1 MAVIGKNGV
10 GKNSLFDAFGFLA
23 NRTPPSLMTRFPR
36 YLLLTVGIALSLVLA
51 GCNTPSDSSDGASPS
66 GILEIHVTDHREAI
80 GDFARLEVEIDT
92 VRLHPKRHLSLRQS
106 DWLDLQPIV
115 ASVDLTQV
123 TDKRTIAIWR
133 GELPSGRF
141 EALHLKLSRADGELK
156 VSAETVPVADEARP
170 IRLPFDIRAREVTR
184 IIVDLVVLDMSDHPN
199 RGYEVHVR
207 GYELYYNDALA
218 DKVPPG

>member
-1 MAVIGKNGV
+1 
-10 GKNSLFDAFGFLA
+10 
-23 NRTPPSLMTRFPR
+23 MTRFPK
-36 YLLLTVGIALSLVLA
+36 YLLLACGIALSLVLA
-51 GCNTPSDSSDGASPS
+51 GCDTPSDSDGDAGPS
-66 GILEIHVTDHREAI
+66 GTLEIHLTDHREAI
-80 GDFARLEVEIDT
+80 GDFARLNVEIDT
-92 VRLHPKRHLSLRQS
+92 VRLHPKRFLSLRQS

-141 EALHLKLSRADGELK
+141 EALHLKLKRADGELK
-156 VSAETVPVADEARP
+156 TSAETVPVADEARP
-170 IRLPFDIRAREVTR
+170 LRLPFDIRANDVTR
-184 IIVDLVVLDMSDHPN
+184 VVVDLVVLDMSDHPN